1 MSVIPRAIVQQ
12 FDARHRRRHT
22 ESATAAC
29 SVSMGSG
36 MTGQRTVI
44 AQFCD
49 DVRQEIGNK
58 FSLMGCY
65 GTDLYLPSFP
75 MTLPKLCVFVHV
87 RTPREQP
94 FQRLTLRL
102 VRGGDV
108 LSELVANP
116 EKLNAGDTPDW
127 ARWLSMTGILA
138 VTPFQAIGPCRL
150 RVLAETESE
159 TLESGQFL
167 IERMR

>member
-1 MSVIPRAIVQQ
+1 
-12 FDARHRRRHT
+12 
-22 ESATAAC
+22 
-29 SVSMGSG
+29 
-36 MTGQRTVI
+36 MTQNRTVI

-65 GTDLYLPSFP
+65 GADLYVPQFP
-75 MTLPKLCVFVHV
+75 FTLPKLCVFVYV
-87 RTPREQP
+87 RTPRERP
-94 FQRLTLRL
+94 FERLTLRL
-102 VRGGDV
+102 ARGGEV

-116 EKLNAGDTPDW
+116 DKLNAGETPAW
-127 ARWLSMTGILA
+127 AKWLSMTGILA
-138 VTPFQAIGPCRL
+138 VTPFRATAPCRL
-150 RVLAETESE
+150 QVLAETESE

>member
-1 MSVIPRAIVQQ
+1 
-12 FDARHRRRHT
+12 
-22 ESATAAC
+22 
-29 SVSMGSG
+29 
-36 MTGQRTVI
+36 MTPNRTVI

-65 GTDLYLPSFP
+65 GTDLYVPAFP
-75 MTLPKLCVFVHV
+75 IKLPKLCVFVHV
-87 RTPREQP
+87 RTPREHP
-94 FQRLTLRL
+94 FERLTLRL
-102 VRGGDV
+102 VRGSDV

-116 EKLNAGDTPDW
+116 DKLNAGETPDY

-138 VTPFQAIGPCRL
+138 VAPFHATGPCRL
-150 RVLAETESE
+150 QVLAETEAE

-167 IERMR
+167 VERMR

>member
-1 MSVIPRAIVQQ
+1 
-12 FDARHRRRHT
+12 
-22 ESATAAC
+22 
-29 SVSMGSG
+29 
-36 MTGQRTVI
+36 MTHSRTVI

-65 GTDLYLPSFP
+65 GTDLYVSSFP
-75 MTLPKLCVFVHV
+75 ITLPKLCVFVHV

-94 FQRLTLRL
+94 FRRLTLRL
-102 VRGGDV
+102 MRGADA
-108 LSELVANP
+108 LSELEANP
-116 EKLNAGDTPDW
+116 EKLNAGDTPEW

-138 VTPFQAIGPCRL
+138 VTPFQASGSCRL

>member
-1 MSVIPRAIVQQ
+1 
-12 FDARHRRRHT
+12 
-22 ESATAAC
+22 
-29 SVSMGSG
+29 
-36 MTGQRTVI
+36 MTPNRTVI

-65 GTDLYLPSFP
+65 GTDLYVPAFP
-75 MTLPKLCVFVHV
+75 ITLPKLCAFVHV

-94 FQRLTLRL
+94 FRRLTLRL
-102 VRGGDV
+102 VRGGET

-116 EKLNAGDTPDW
+116 DKLNAGETPDW

-138 VTPFQAIGPCRL
+138 VAPFHASGPCRL
-150 RVLAETESE
+150 QVLAETESE

-167 IERMR
+167 VERMR

>member
-1 MSVIPRAIVQQ
+1 
-12 FDARHRRRHT
+12 
-22 ESATAAC
+22 
-29 SVSMGSG
+29 
-36 MTGQRTVI
+36 MTHNRTVI

-65 GTDLYLPSFP
+65 GADLYVPAFP
-75 MTLPKLCVFVHV
+75 ITLPKLCVFVHV
-87 RTPREQP
+87 RTARERP

-102 VRGGDV
+102 MRGSDV

-138 VTPFQAIGPCRL
+138 VTPFTANGPCRL
-150 RVLAETESE
+150 QVQAETESE

-167 IERMR
+167 IESMR

>member
-1 MSVIPRAIVQQ
+1 
-12 FDARHRRRHT
+12 
-22 ESATAAC
+22 
-29 SVSMGSG
+29 
-36 MTGQRTVI
+36 MTPNRTVI

-65 GTDLYLPSFP
+65 GTDLYVPAFP
-75 MTLPKLCVFVHV
+75 ITLPKLCVFVHV

-94 FQRLTLRL
+94 FERLTLRL
-102 VRGGDV
+102 VRGNDV

-116 EKLNAGDTPDW
+116 EKLNAGETPDY

-138 VTPFQAIGPCRL
+138 VSPFHAAAACRL
-150 RVLAETESE
+150 QVLAETESE

-167 IERMR
+167 VERMR

>member
-1 MSVIPRAIVQQ
+1 
-12 FDARHRRRHT
+12 
-22 ESATAAC
+22 
-29 SVSMGSG
+29 
-36 MTGQRTVI
+36 MTSNRIVI

-65 GTDLYLPSFP
+65 GTDLYVPSFP
-75 MTLPKLCVFVHV
+75 IRLPKLCAFVHV

-94 FQRLTLRL
+94 FERLTLRL
-102 VRGGDV
+102 VRADEV

-116 EKLNAGDTPDW
+116 EKLNAGDPPPAW

-138 VTPFQAIGPCRL
+138 VTPFQAGGPCRL
-150 RVLAETESE
+150 QVLAETESG

-167 IERMR
+167 IERMGAQRAGPGLSSSG

>member
-1 MSVIPRAIVQQ
+1 M
-12 FDARHRRRHT
+12 
-22 ESATAAC
+22 TAP
-29 SVSMGSG
+29 
-36 MTGQRTVI
+36 RTVI

-65 GTDLYLPSFP
+65 GTDLYVPTFP
-75 MTLPKLCVFVHV
+75 ITLPKLCVFVHV
-87 RTPREQP
+87 RTAREHP
-94 FQRLTLRL
+94 FERLTLRL
-102 VRGGDV
+102 VRGSEL

-116 EKLNAGDTPDW
+116 EKLNAGDTPEW

-138 VTPFQAIGPCRL
+138 VTPFHAPGPCRL
-150 RVLAETESE
+150 QVLAETESE